1 MKRGVWVIA
10 GILLGNPE
18 SGRAT
23 EMTTRM
29 LDAQRIHFRDVVPE
43 ATGSLA
49 LLDLGAAPPPG
60 GSRLFSRDDLRTAA
74 LLAHEEEK
82 GLRLP
87 ASVRVIRVTRR
98 FSERELDMLIR
109 PSLVALLPSGT
120 TILSVHLPKSV
131 TTAPNVAVGSI
142 HFPRLP
148 KRAGLAHTT
157 AVAELVAAGDVLLR
171 VPLTLDVQL
180 DEQASRYV
188 LERGAPLNL
197 VIDTGLTRVSAAA
210 TVLVPADVGDV
221 VPCQIVRTRKVL
233 RAKIVSSREATVVQ
247 Q

>member
-1 MKRGVWVIA
+1 MRRGAWIVA
-10 GILLGNPE
+10 SILLGSPV
-18 SGRAT
+18 SGKAT

-29 LDAQRIHFRDVVPE
+29 LDAQRIHFVDVIPE

-60 GSRLFSRDDLRTAA
+60 GSRLFSRDDLRTAV
-74 LLAHEEEK
+74 LLAHEDEK
-82 GLRLP
+82 NLPLP
-87 ASVRVIRVTRR
+87 ASVRVIRLTRR
-98 FSERELDMLIR
+98 FSERELDTLIR
-109 PSLVALLPSGT
+109 PALVAILPSGT

-148 KRAGLAHTT
+148 KRAGPAHTT
-157 AVAELVAAGDVLLR
+157 AVVELVTAGDILLR
-171 VPLTLDVQL
+171 VPFTLDVQL

-188 LERGAPLNL
+188 LERGASLNL

-210 TVLVPADVGDV
+210 TVLAPADVGDV
-221 VPCQIVRTRKVL
+221 VSCQIVRTRKVL
-233 RAKIVSSREATVVQ
+233 RAKIVSSREAMVVQ
-247 Q
+247 P